1 MNKSYVLLL
10 MCENLKKGNPLRLE
24 ECLQR
29 YGISVP
35 TFRRYIALLRDFFM
49 EELSKEIIYVP
60 TERCYRVKKQQK

>member
-10 MCENLKKGNPLRLE
+10 MCEDLKKGNPLRLE

-49 EELSKEIIYVP
+49 EVHGKEIKYYP
-60 TERCYRVKKQQK
+60 AEKSYRVPVK